1 MLKNTSQPF
10 FLIKVTKIFLYTT
23 LSVIKQLVNQK
34 VPNLSY
40 RNILL
45 TQASSIEIC
54 IQQALWNID
63 SVLFKHIEFTPY
75 GDYSSNTNLIKVN
88 KSSETAAV

>member
-23 LSVIKQLVNQK
+23 LSVIKRLVNQK

-40 RNILL
+40 KNILL
-45 TQASSIEIC
+45 TQASN
-54 IQQALWNID
+54 LD

-75 GDYSSNTNLIKVN
+75 GDYSLNTNLIKVN
-88 KSSETAAV
+88 NSSETAAV